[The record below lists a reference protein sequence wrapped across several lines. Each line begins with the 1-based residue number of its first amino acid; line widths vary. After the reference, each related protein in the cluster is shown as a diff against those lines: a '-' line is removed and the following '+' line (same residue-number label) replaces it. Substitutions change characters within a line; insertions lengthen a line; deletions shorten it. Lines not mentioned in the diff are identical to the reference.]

1 MRLLSFAFVC
11 LAAACASAPA
21 PLDTAAIEHALAT
34 LTTRP
39 ELAGGRIGVHVLAAP
54 GGALVASHAADRG
67 FATASNL
74 KLLSAAIGLA
84 TLGPEQRFGTEVHVH
99 GSVEAGTLRGE
110 LRLRGGGDP
119 SFGTKAQF
127 DELAALLR
135 ARGIERL
142 VGRVVADDGWLGSEH
157 RGLGWQW
164 DYLDEDYAAP
174 FGALCC
180 RGNTI
185 AVQVAIDG
193 GAAKVTCSPA
203 VGPAAAVAVDVL
215 PAGSKAELSVRR
227 PLGRDRI
234 EVAGALPLDAKPRT
248 VRIAVHDPA
257 AFTAAVTIAELRA
270 RGFEIDELQD
280 VVAVGAPELLTTF
293 VSAPLGDLVQPL
305 LCFSD
310 NLFAEQVWRTA
321 ARVATG
327 DGSTASSAAHGRSVL
342 TALGVDAQGLVQADG
357 SGLSRRNLV
366 QPRQLAGVL
375 SAAWQAPWREPFVA
389 ALPLAGATGTL
400 KNRFREGPAHQHVRA
415 KTGYI
420 ARVVCL
426 SGYVLRPN
434 PLAEPLVF
442 SVMLNDFTCSDDEAK
457 AAVDAFVQAL
467 AKAAGW

>member
-1 MRLLSFAFVC
+1 MRLLPFALVCFV
-11 LAAACASAPA
+11 AACASAPA
-21 PLDTAAIEHALAT
+21 PLDTAAVDRALAE
-34 LTTRP
+34 LVARP
-39 ELAGGRIGVHVLAAP
+39 ELAGGRVGVHVLTAP
-54 GGALVASHAADRG
+54 GGAIAASHHADRG

-74 KLLSAAIGLA
+74 KLLSAAVGLQ
-84 TLGPEQRFGTEVHVH
+84 TLGVEQRFGTEVWLH
-99 GSVEAGTLRGE
+99 GAVEGGTLRGE
-110 LRLRGGGDP
+110 LRLYGGGDP
-119 SFGTKAQF
+119 SFGTASQF
-127 DELAALLR
+127 DELAALLK
-135 ARGIERL
+135 ARGIERV
-142 VGRVVADDGWLGSEH
+142 VGRIVGDDGWLGPEH

-185 AVQVAIDG
+185 AVRVEVDA
-193 GAAKVTCSPA
+193 GAAKVTRSPS
-203 VGPAAAVAVDVL
+203 VGPSPLVAVTVL
-215 PAGSKAELSVRR
+215 PAGEKGELAVRR

-234 EVAGALPLDAKPRT
+234 EVTGSLPLDAKPRT
-248 VRIAVHDPA
+248 VPIAVHDPA
-257 AFTAAVTIAELRA
+257 AFAVAVTTAELRA
-270 RGFEIDELQD
+270 RGIAVDELPD

-293 VSAPLGDLVQPL
+293 VSAPLGELVQPL
-305 LCFSD
+305 LRHSD
-310 NLFAEQVWRTA
+310 NLFAEQVWRTS

-327 DGSTASSAAHGRSVL
+327 HGDTSAAAAHARSVL
-342 TALGVDAQGLVQADG
+342 TGLGVDVRGLVQADG

-366 QPRQLAGVL
+366 QPRQLAAVL
-375 SAAWQAPWREPFVA
+375 SASWQATWREPFLA
-389 ALPLAGATGTL
+389 ALPLAGETGTL
-400 KNRFREGPAHQHVRA
+400 KNRFRDGPARAHVRA